1 MGTLSDQ
8 ELHSHSSLDEGERE
22 ERKQQKQGQ
31 RGDGGEA
38 HLPMKGFNLHSA
50 MWSITLLWGSIL
62 LLPSAAGTSAVINYA
77 VAIPSQLYHPFSETV
92 CLQLSR
98 KEAVPIHVTVTL
110 QSKAGNETL
119 ITQAISQLI
128 FFHCTSF
135 QVPPPVGQPEE
146 VAFVEITVLGAN
158 SEFQKKQK
166 VLIKHAEKKTLIQTD
181 KPVYK
186 PGQTVKLRI
195 VTLDQNFIASNE
207 THRLVELKDPK
218 RNRIAQWLNVTPVG
232 GIVDLSFPLAAEAPA
247 GEYTIKTPDR
257 THTFRVEEYVLPKFS
272 VSIQMPQVVTILEET
287 FHLHICGMYTYGK
300 PVQGSVKAV
309 VCRKH
314 IQYKRKSPKA
324 KRSICKDY
332 TGKTNEDGCFTT
344 EVHVKTYH
352 QKRTDNYDFNLEAVA
367 ALKESGTGVELNT
380 TENCKVTFG
389 ITTLQFWGTSYYYQQ
404 GAPYYGNLELKSG
417 NGTHLKNKKVI
428 LTVSYGSMKQ
438 TKTYF
443 TDDAGMA
450 SFILETSAWNSS
462 EVRLQAK
469 TLPEEFSSQ
478 NMRVSY
484 GTASLTL
491 RAFYSSSHSSVRI
504 QPVQAALPCGD
515 VQQVTVNYRILAT
528 ELGDRSAGAEFYHLV
543 LARGSLVHHGQ
554 TRVLLDPPLGQ
565 YSGTFNISLP
575 IDIIS
580 PMAML
585 FVYTAFPEGQVA
597 ADSFSLKV
605 SKCFRNHVKLGFSD
619 TVALPGSA
627 VHLHLQAA
635 PRSLCSIR
643 AVDQSVLLLRPEAE
657 LSRANVYNMFSYPQ
671 EHPSILTDSYSDY
684 CTVHKSSG
692 TISSLTTLPP
702 TTTSPFM
709 YDRYSYA
716 VSQPDVYELLRNSG
730 LTFLTS
736 LKIKSPIECRT
747 QTTFYDYMSYDHL
760 EDLEDLDPE
769 LDVAVEHAESEHIE
783 LGSKAGPVRTWFPE
797 TFIWSLVPIND
808 SGSAELPVTVPDS
821 ITDWSA
827 MTFCTSETHGLGISE
842 TASLRSFKPF
852 FVEPILPYSIFQGE
866 SFPLTVK
873 VFNYLKQCMVLQ
885 LSLMNSSDFEFVH
898 ANVRFTVCLC
908 PNSAKTFFWDVKATK
923 LGKVNFTVT
932 AEVIDQ
938 KGVCTESTAVV
949 PESGGKDTVVKH
961 LLVKAEGLLEEK
973 THTSL
978 LCPKGT
984 SASETITFTLP
995 ENMVLGTERAH
1006 ISFLGDILGTALDNI
1021 DELLQMSSGCGEQNM
1036 VHFAP
1041 NVFITRYLQETG
1053 QLTPEIKRKAT
1064 GYLESGYQRQLLYKH
1079 ADGSYS
1085 AFGEGSE
1092 PGNTWLTALVLKTFS
1107 QAQNFI
1113 HIDEQNIKDAASA
1126 LIKSQTPSGCFK
1138 SVGKLFNNG
1147 LMGAVEEG
1155 LGLSSAIITALIHS
1169 GIPRSDPA
1177 VQKALKCITDL
1188 VNSDSSSSNL
1198 YSLALAANAFAVAG
1212 DKALKQKILK
1222 RLDKAAIRSDAQI
1235 FWSQQSKHEE
1245 DPLHWYRAPSVDVEL
1260 TSSILMAH
1268 ISKSSLSSDE
1278 IRKASQIVS
1287 WLLKQQNPYGG
1298 FASTQDTVVA
1308 LEALAL
1314 YATKTFSKDGP
1325 DLQVSLSSEGFS
1337 KNIRVD
1343 NTNRLLL
1350 QTVELP
1356 AIPRDYTV
1364 RVQGHGCLF
1373 LQAILRYHVP
1383 LPRKDLTF
1391 AVSVQTECTAPD
1403 ATQFPV
1409 TVHARYTGNR
1419 VSTNMVLIQVELL
1432 SGYSP
1437 VAYSL
1442 DELKKMPLVKKIE
1455 SEADRVVLYLEELTR
1470 QPQAYTLLMQQDMQ
1484 VKDHKPANIK
1494 VYDYY
1499 MPEETTVISYNA
1511 PCT

>member
-1 MGTLSDQ
+1 
-8 ELHSHSSLDEGERE
+8 
-22 ERKQQKQGQ
+22 
-31 RGDGGEA
+31 
-38 HLPMKGFNLHSA
+38 
-50 MWSITLLWGSIL
+50 
-62 LLPSAAGTSAVINYA
+62 NYA
-77 VAIPSQLYHPFSETV
+77 VAIPSQLYYPFSETV

-98 KEAVPIHVTVTL
+98 KQAVPIHVTVTL

-119 ITQAISQLI
+119 ITQAVSQLT

-135 QVPPPVGQPEE
+135 QVPPPVGNPDE
-146 VAFVEITVLGAN
+146 VAFIGITVLQAN

-166 VLIKHAEKKTLIQTD
+166 VLIKHADKKTFIQTD

-186 PGQTVKLRI
+186 PGQIVKLRI

-218 RNRIAQWLNVTPVG
+218 GNRIAQWLNVTPVG
-232 GIVDLSFPLAAEAPA
+232 GIVDLSFSLAAEAPV
-247 GEYTIKTPDR
+247 GEYTIKIPDR

-272 VSIQMPQVVTILEET
+272 VSIQMPQVVTILEEN
-287 FHLHICGMYTYGK
+287 FPLHVCGMYTYGK

-314 IQYKRKSPKA
+314 IQHNRKSSKA

-332 TGKTNEDGCFTT
+332 TGETNEDGCFAT
-344 EVHVKTYH
+344 EVNIKFYH
-352 QKRTDNYDFNLEAVA
+352 QKRSDNYDFNLEAVA
-367 ALKESGTGVELNT
+367 FLKESGTGVEFNT
-380 TENCKVTFG
+380 TENCKVTFD

-404 GAPYYGNLELKSG
+404 GAPYYGNLELKSA
-417 NGTHLKNKKVI
+417 NGTHLKNKEVI
-428 LTVSYGSMKQ
+428 LTVSHGSRKQ

-443 TDDAGMA
+443 TDDTGMA
-450 SFILETSAWNSS
+450 SFTLETSAWDNSS
-462 EVRLQAK
+462 KVLLQAK
-469 TLPEEFSSQ
+469 TQPEDLSGR
-478 NMRVSY
+478 NVRVSY

-491 RAFYSSSHSSVRI
+491 KAFYSSSRSSVRI
-504 QPVQAALPCGD
+504 QPVQAMLPCRD
-515 VQQVTVNYRILAT
+515 MQQVTVHYCILAT
-528 ELGDRSAGAEFYHLV
+528 ELGDGATTADFYHLT
-543 LARGSLVHHGQ
+543 SLPLPILFLF
-554 TRVLLDPPLGQ
+554 LLLPSGQ
-565 YSGTFNISLP
+565 YSGTFNVTLP
-575 IDIIS
+575 IDLIS
-580 PMAML
+580 PMATL
-585 FVYTAFPEGQVA
+585 FVYTALPEGQVA
-597 ADSFSLKV
+597 ADTFSLKV

-627 VHLHLQAA
+627 VRLHLQAA
-635 PRSLCSIR
+635 PGSLCSIR
-643 AVDQSVLLLRPEAE
+643 AVDRSVLLLRPEAE
-657 LSRANVYNMFSYPQ
+657 LSRDRWFCICSLFKFAGQSEVQQHGMADMLGGGDRDR
-671 EHPSILTDSYSDY
+671 PSD
-684 CTVHKSSG
+684 
-692 TISSLTTLPP
+692 TLPFP
-702 TTTSPFM
+702 LKSAFFSSPSFL
-709 YDRYSYA
+709 
-716 VSQPDVYELLRNSG
+716 QNSG

-736 LKIKSPIECRT
+736 LKIKSPIECHT
-747 QTTFYDYMSYDHL
+747 QTTFYYDYMY
-760 EDLEDLDPE
+760 LDN
-769 LDVAVEHAESEHIE
+769 LDTETDAAVERAESEHID
-783 LGSKAGPVRTWFPE
+783 LGSETGPVRTWFPE
-797 TFIWSLVPIND
+797 TFIWTLVPIND
-808 SGSAELPVTVPDS
+808 SGAAELAVTVPDS
-821 ITDWSA
+821 ITDWRA
-827 MTFCTSETHGLGISE
+827 MTFCTSESHGLGISE
-842 TASLRSFKPF
+842 TTSLRSFKPF
-852 FVEPILPYSIFQGE
+852 FVEPTLPYSVFRGE
-866 SFPLTVK
+866 SFPLKVK
-873 VFNYLKQCMVLQ
+873 VFSYLKECMVLQ
-885 LSLMNSSDFEFVH
+885 LSLMGSRDFEFVH
-898 ANVRFTVCLC
+898 ANVRFTICLC
-908 PNSAKTFFWDVKATK
+908 PDSAKMFFWDVKATK

-932 AEVIDQ
+932 AEVMEQED
-938 KGVCTESTAVV
+938 VCTERTAVV

-973 THTSL
+973 THTSV

-984 SASETITFTLP
+984 SASETITFTMP
-995 ENMVLGTERAH
+995 ENRVLGSERAH

-1041 NVFITRYLQETG
+1041 NVFITRYLEETG
-1053 QLTPEIKRKAT
+1053 QLTPEIKQKAI

-1107 QAQNFI
+1107 QARDFI

-1169 GIPRSDPA
+1169 GMPRSDP
-1177 VQKALKCITDL
+1177 VVSKALKCIKDL
-1188 VNSDSSSSNL
+1188 VNADTGSSNL

-1212 DKALKQKILK
+1212 DKALRQKILK
-1222 RLDKAAIRSDAQI
+1222 RLDKAAIISDDQI
-1235 FWSQQSKHEE
+1235 FWSQQSKQEE
-1245 DPLHWYRAPSVDVEL
+1245 DSLYWYRAPSVDVEL

-1268 ISKSSLSSDE
+1268 LSKSSLSSDE
-1278 IRKASQIVS
+1278 IGKASQIVS
-1287 WLLKQQNPYGG
+1287 WLTRQQNPYGG

-1325 DLQVSLSSEGFS
+1325 DLQASLSSEGFNQ
-1337 KNIRVD
+1337 NIQVD

-1373 LQAILRYHVP
+1373 LQAILRYHIPP
-1383 LPRKDLTF
+1383 LRSDVAF
-1391 AVSVQTECTAPD
+1391 AISVQTECTVFN

-1437 VAYSL
+1437 VAGSL
-1442 DELKKMPLVKKIE
+1442 EELKKMPLVKKVE
-1455 SEADRVVLYLEELTR
+1455 SEADQVILYLEELTR
-1470 QPQAYTLLMQQDMQ
+1470 QPHTYTLLVQQDMQ
-1484 VKDHKPANIK
+1484 VKDRKPANIK

-1499 MPEETTVISYNA
+1499 MPEETTVMSYSA
-1511 PCT
+1511 PC